1 MARRKKTV
9 AIRVCLKRED
19 FRGILENKGRVWE
32 GGEEEEDPLAAD
44 VVGFLVFIGVSAFDL
59 G

>member
-44 VVGFLVFIGVSAFDL
+44 VVGFLVFIGVSAL
-59 G
+59 I